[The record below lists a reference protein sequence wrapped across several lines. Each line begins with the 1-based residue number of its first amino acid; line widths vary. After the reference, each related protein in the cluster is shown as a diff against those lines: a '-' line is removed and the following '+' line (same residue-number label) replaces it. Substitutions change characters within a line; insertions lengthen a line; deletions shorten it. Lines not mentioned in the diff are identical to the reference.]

1 MARSAKKIS
10 NLVIDEISLVDKGAN
25 QHAVVTIAK
34 NADGEN
40 KENEM
45 EIFDEQGNPL
55 DVAELSE
62 GDVVYDEEGNA
73 YEMELDDDA
82 HDDSELEDASVEK
95 AWGSGFRSTTSVA
108 RRAAARSKMKGKFA
122 QGVRAGQNARAA
134 TGEALSGAA
143 GRVRSTGNSV
153 GGHLGRNRAA
163 YAAGAG
169 GLGAGAGGVAGLQA
183 YNNRGVQKNFAE
195 EVREELSKALT
206 DAEREEVITKALG
219 QVGHLAEEVEIAKAA
234 AEEERY
240 LRLQR
245 EYTEIAKSYNLPFDD
260 EELGG
265 VLMRCAEALPAEDCE
280 VIHKAFEA
288 AGAAIFEEY
297 GAVGGGG
304 QTDIYDEVEAAI
316 EQQVS
321 KSGVSREDAISDF
334 FLNNPDAYDEYLSR

>member
-1 MARSAKKIS
+1 MSRTAKKIS

-62 GDVVYDEEGNA
+62 GDVVYDAEGNA
-73 YEMELDDDA
+73 YAMEYEDEEQEA
-82 HDDSELEDASVEK
+82 EEPELATVGKSSV
-95 AWGSGFRSTTSVA
+95 F
-108 RRAAARSKMKGKFA
+108 
-122 QGVRAGQNARAA
+122 GVR
-134 TGEALSGAA
+134 ED
-143 GRVRSTGNSV
+143 RSD
-153 GGHLGRNRAA
+153 
-163 YAAGAG
+163 
-169 GLGAGAGGVAGLQA
+169 
-183 YNNRGVQKNFAE
+183 FASS
-195 EVREELSKALT
+195 VREELSKALT
-206 DAEREEVITKALG
+206 DADREEVITKALG
-219 QVGHLAEEVEIAKAA
+219 RVDEMAQEMEIAKSV
-234 AEEERY
+234 AEQERQM
-240 LRLQR
+240 RIQR
-245 EYTEIAKSYNLPFDD
+245 EYTEIAKSYNLPFED

-265 VLMRCAEALPAEDCE
+265 VLMRCAERLPVEDCE

-297 GAVGGGG
+297 GAIGGGG

-321 KSGVSREDAISDF
+321 KSGVTREEAISDF
-334 FLNNPDAYDEYLSR
+334 FLHNPDAYDEYLTR